1 MRRGRLL
8 TALLATMLSAL
19 ATGAPDATATT
30 AITTTTTTTATTTA
44 VADDLHSLAFARQAA
59 GQRVVY
65 SYPGLTPP
73 ESLFAR
79 IRAGEAAGVIFFGEN
94 VSSLTQ
100 IRGVVQQFR
109 AAAAQSPVRQPLL
122 LMTDQE
128 GGLVRR
134 LPGEPALS
142 HKDVGLSANPA
153 AAATGAGRGAGENL
167 AGVGMN
173 VNLAPVL
180 DVFHAPGDL
189 MDSAERSF
197 SGNATVVGNL
207 GANYVTAQQAEGV
220 AATVKHFPGL
230 GKANAGDN
238 TDARPVTL
246 TVPLTTLRSVDEAPY
261 RNAIAA
267 GAKLVMLS
275 WAVYPA
281 LDANR
286 PAGLSPI
293 VVQQELRSR
302 TGFTGVTITDALEAG
317 ALANHGSTGNR
328 AVLAA
333 KAGNDLVL
341 ASARDVGQGD
351 QAADALATAL
361 VDGTLD
367 SGAFGAALARV
378 NALRAGL
385 S

>member
-1 MRRGRLL
+1 MEVLMRRRRLVAGL
-8 TALLATMLSAL
+8 VGLAL
-19 ATGAPDATATT
+19 AGATLTGTAG
-30 AITTTTTTTATTTA
+30 ADERL
-44 VADDLHSLAFARQAA
+44 VAYAQRAA

-73 ESLFAR
+73 ESLLAR

-94 VSSLTQ
+94 IASRAQ
-100 IRGVVQQFR
+100 ISGVVGQLR
-109 AAAAQSPVRQPLL
+109 AAAAQSPDPYPLL

-142 HKDVGLSANPA
+142 HKDIGQSADPGS
-153 AAATGAGRGAGENL
+153 AATAAGRGAGQNL

-189 MDSAERSF
+189 MDSYERSF
-197 SGNATVVGNL
+197 SGTASVAGTL
-207 GANYVTAQQAEGV
+207 GADYVTAEQAVGV

-230 GKANAGDN
+230 GKANADEN
-238 TDARPVTL
+238 TDTRPVTL
-246 TVPLTTLRSVDEAPY
+246 NVPLSTLRGVDEAPY
-261 RNAIAA
+261 QRAIAA

-281 LDANR
+281 LDAGR
-286 PAGLSPI
+286 PAGLSAT
-293 VVQQELRSR
+293 VVRELRSR
-302 TGFTGVTITDALEAG
+302 TGFTGVTCTDALEAG
-317 ALANHGSTGNR
+317 ALRDYGSTGDR

-333 KAGNDLVL
+333 QAGDDLVL
-341 ASARDVGQGD
+341 ASARDVSQGAA
-351 QAADALATAL
+351 AADALAGAL
-361 VDGTLD
+361 TDGTLD
-367 SGAFGAALARV
+367 SGAFGEALARV
-378 NALRAGL
+378 NALRASLG
-385 S
+385 

>member
-1 MRRGRLL
+1 MRRFLV
-8 TALLATMLSAL
+8 ALLGLVLAAGAL
-19 ATGAPDATATT
+19 GATAT
-30 AITTTTTTTATTTA
+30 
-44 VADDLHSLAFARQAA
+44 ADDRNAFALARQAA
-59 GQRVVY
+59 GQRVIY

-73 ESLFAR
+73 ESLLAR

-100 IRGVVQQFR
+100 IRGAVRQLR
-109 AAAAQSPVRQPLL
+109 DAAAQSPNQNPLL
-122 LMTDQE
+122 LLTDQE
-128 GGLVRR
+128 GGQIRR

-142 HKDVGLSANPA
+142 HKDVGQSANPA
-153 AAATGAGRGAGENL
+153 TAATNAGRGAGENL

-189 MDSAERSF
+189 MDQYERSF
-197 SGNATVVGNL
+197 ASTAPVVGDL

-230 GKANAGDN
+230 GKANASDN
-238 TDARPVTL
+238 TDSRPVTL
-246 TVPLTTLRSVDEAPY
+246 TVPLTTLRGVDEVPY
-261 RNAIAA
+261 QKSIAA

-275 WAVYPA
+275 WAVYTA
-281 LDANR
+281 LDPSR
-286 PAGLSPI
+286 PAGLSPT

-302 TGFTGVTITDALEAG
+302 NGFTGVTITDALEAG
-317 ALANHGSTGNR
+317 ALRDYGSTGNR

-333 KAGNDLVL
+333 QAGNDLIL
-341 ASARDVGQGD
+341 ASARDVTQGD
-351 QAADALATAL
+351 AAAEALASAL
-361 VDGTLD
+361 TDGTLD
-367 SGAFGAALARV
+367 SDAFGAALARV
-378 NALRAGL
+378 NTLRASL

>member
-1 MRRGRLL
+1 MRRRRLL
-8 TALLATMLSAL
+8 AGLVGLALTGGALSGTA
-19 ATGAPDATATT
+19 GADT
-30 AITTTTTTTATTTA
+30 
-44 VADDLHSLAFARQAA
+44 LAFAREAA
-59 GQRVVY
+59 GQRVIY

-73 ESLFAR
+73 ESLLAR

-94 VSSLTQ
+94 ISSLTQ
-100 IRGVVQQFR
+100 IRGVVQQLR
-109 AAAAQSPVRQPLL
+109 AASAQSPNKKPLL

-142 HKDVGLSANPA
+142 HKDIGASANPSS
-153 AAATGAGRGAGENL
+153 AATNAGLGAGQNL
-167 AGVGMN
+167 ADVGMN

-189 MDSAERSF
+189 MDQYERSF
-197 SGNATVVGNL
+197 SSTASAVGAL
-207 GANYVTAQQAEGV
+207 GANYVSAQQAQGV

-230 GKANAGDN
+230 GKANASQN
-238 TDARPVTL
+238 TDTVPVTL
-246 TVPLTTLRSVDEAPY
+246 DVPLSTLRGVDEAPY
-261 RNAIAA
+261 QKAVAA

-281 LDANR
+281 LDASR
-286 PAGLSPI
+286 PAGLSAT

-302 TGFTGVTITDALEAG
+302 NGFTGVTITDALEAG
-317 ALANHGSTGNR
+317 ALRAYGSTANR

-333 KAGNDLVL
+333 QAGADLIL

-351 QAADALATAL
+351 QAADALAGAL
-361 VDGTLD
+361 ADGTLD
-367 SGAFGAALARV
+367 STAFGAALTRI

-385 S
+385 T

>member
-1 MRRGRLL
+1 MRRGRFRSGFLGL
-8 TALLATMLSAL
+8 AL
-19 ATGAPDATATT
+19 AAGLLGSVGPGGVAPAGADGLSTAG
-30 AITTTTTTTATTTA
+30 
-44 VADDLHSLAFARQAA
+44 FARQAA
-59 GQRVVY
+59 GQRIIY

-73 ESLFAR
+73 ASLLAR

-100 IRGVVQQFR
+100 IRGVVQQLR
-109 AAAAQSPVRQPLL
+109 AAAAQSPTGRPLL

-128 GGLVRR
+128 GGQVRR

-142 HKDVGLSANPA
+142 HKDVGLSTNPA
-153 AAATGAGRGAGENL
+153 AAATNAGRGAGANL

-189 MDSAERSF
+189 MDQYERSF
-197 SGNATVVGNL
+197 SNDPTVVGDL
-207 GANYVTAQQAEGV
+207 GANYVAAQQAEGV

-230 GKANAGDN
+230 GPAGAADN
-238 TDARPVTL
+238 TDLRPVTL
-246 TVPLTTLRSVDEAPY
+246 NVPLATLRGVHEAPY
-261 RNAIAA
+261 QDSIAA

-281 LDANR
+281 LDGTR
-286 PAGLSPI
+286 PAGLSPT

-302 TGFTGVTITDALEAG
+302 TGFTGVTITDAIEAG
-317 ALANHGSTGNR
+317 ALQNYGTTGNR

-333 KAGNDLVL
+333 RAGVDLVL
-341 ASARDVGQGD
+341 ASARDVNQGE
-351 QAADALATAL
+351 QAADALAAAL

-367 SGAFGAALARV
+367 GTAFGDALARID
-378 NALRAGL
+378 ALRASL
-385 S
+385 P

>member
-1 MRRGRLL
+1 MRRRQ
-8 TALLATMLSAL
+8 LLAAVLGITL
-19 ATGAPDATATT
+19 TATT
-30 AITTTTTTTATTTA
+30 VTTAEATEN
-44 VADDLHSLAFARQAA
+44 AFARQAA
-59 GQRVVY
+59 GQRIIY

-73 ESLFAR
+73 ESLLAR

-94 VSSLTQ
+94 VSSTTQ
-100 IRGVVQQFR
+100 IRTVVQQLR
-109 AAAAQSPVRQPLL
+109 AAAAQSPTQQPLL

-128 GGLVRR
+128 GGLIRR

-142 HKDVGLSANPA
+142 HKDVGQAGTT
-153 AAATGAGRGAGENL
+153 AATTAGRGAGENL

-189 MDSAERSF
+189 MDQYERSF
-197 SGNATVVGNL
+197 SSDATAVGNL
-207 GANYVTAQQAEGV
+207 GAAYTTAQQATGV

-230 GKANAGDN
+230 GKANATDN
-238 TDARPVTL
+238 TDSKPVTL
-246 TVPLTTLRSVDEAPY
+246 NVPLTTLRTVDEKPY
-261 RNAIAA
+261 QNAIAA

-281 LDANR
+281 LDPNR
-286 PAGLSPI
+286 PAGLSSTVI
-293 VVQQELRSR
+293 SQELRAR
-302 TGFTGVTITDALEAG
+302 NGFTGVTITDALEAG
-317 ALANHGSTGNR
+317 ALSAYGSTGNR

-333 KAGNDLVL
+333 QAGADLIL
-341 ASARDVGQGD
+341 ASARNVSQGD
-351 QAADALATAL
+351 QAADALASAL
-361 VDGTLD
+361 ADGTLD
-367 SGAFGAALARV
+367 SGAFGEALARV